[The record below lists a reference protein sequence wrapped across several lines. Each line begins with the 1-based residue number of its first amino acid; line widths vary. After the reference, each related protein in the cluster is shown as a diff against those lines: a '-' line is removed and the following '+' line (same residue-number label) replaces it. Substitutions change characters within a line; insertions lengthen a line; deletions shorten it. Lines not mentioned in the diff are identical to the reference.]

1 MPFVKNHSRKE
12 AAPPPAPHI
21 CAYLRFCGKVSRREL
36 YCCEIAAARKT
47 ECRAVGEHWVFL
59 SLTEILF
66 VSSRK
71 ICEHLLFEYRAL
83 YVVHVFGD
91 AVVHAHQLHDF
102 VARVDDGGVIAPAHD
117 LADGDEGKRKHIAH

>member
-1 MPFVKNHSRKE
+1 MSARKVAFRSGTLFAHTCAFAESVKAAMLYCCHLAAERKH
-12 AAPPPAPHI
+12 A
-21 CAYLRFCGKVSRREL
+21 VSRR
-36 YCCEIAAARKT
+36 RT
-47 ECRAVGEHWVFL
+47 RGL
-59 SLTEILF
+59 SLKITKIF
-66 VSSRK
+66 RVSSRK

-102 VARVDDGGVIAPAHD
+102 VARIDDGGVIAPAHD

>member
-1 MPFVKNHSRKE
+1 MRANYNCKP
-12 AAPPPAPHI
+12 
-21 CAYLRFCGKVSRREL
+21 LRFARRAGGAVSARPPHSSALQTPSPKGEGKGRARTRNFLLKSRNFVAPLRE
-36 YCCEIAAARKT
+36 
-47 ECRAVGEHWVFL
+47 
-59 SLTEILF
+59 
-66 VSSRK
+66 K
-71 ICEHLLFEYRAL
+71 IRELLFEYRAF